1 MRDCPCGNEL
11 KRTPTVKIVSFYRG
25 AIEAPHT
32 GCLLSETELLDFSHP
47 ACDLPQPADL
57 LGWFDTETESHKA
70 ARALADEVCA
80 DESRQASLREAGA
93 ISTREE
99 CCVTAP
105 IPRPGKIICIGL
117 NYRDHA
123 EESGMD
129 VPKSPVTF
137 SKFANSVVG
146 PNAEVVIPPGS
157 VESDYEAEFG
167 IVIGKTATRVSEAD
181 AMDHVLGYV
190 CINDVSAR
198 DFQFADGQWQRGKSP
213 DTFCP
218 MGEAVVTRD
227 EIADPHNLRVQLR
240 LNGETMQDSNTK
252 QLVFGVEALVSFLSQ
267 WTTLEPGD
275 VIPTGT
281 PPGVGFA
288 RKPPVYIQP
297 GDVMEVDIEGLGILR
312 NPVVACES

>member
-1 MRDCPCGNEL
+1 M
-11 KRTPTVKIVSFYRG
+11 KIVSFYRG
-25 AIEAPHT
+25 ADKAPHT
-32 GCLLSETELLDFSHP
+32 GCLLSDTDILDFCHP
-47 ACDLPQPADL
+47 AAELPQPAEL
-57 LGWFDTETESHKA
+57 LGWFDTDSESHKA
-70 ARALADEVCA
+70 ALGLGEKALSDEACA
-80 DESRQASLREAGA
+80 ASLRAAGA

-99 CCVTAP
+99 CCITAP
-105 IPRPGKIICIGL
+105 IPRPGKVICIGL

-129 VPKSPVTF
+129 VPTSPVCF
-137 SKFANSVVG
+137 SKFPNSVIG
-146 PNAEVVIPPGS
+146 PGTEVIIPPGS

-167 IVIGKTATRVSEAD
+167 IVIGKQATRVSEAD
-181 AMDHVLGYV
+181 AMEHVLGYV

-213 DTFCP
+213 DTYCP

-227 EIADPHNLRVQLR
+227 EIADPHNLRIQLR
-240 LNGETMQDSNTK
+240 LNGDTMQDSSTN

-297 GDVMEVDIEGLGILR
+297 GDVMEVEIEGLGILK

>member
-1 MRDCPCGNEL
+1 M
-11 KRTPTVKIVSFYRG
+11 KIVSFYRG
-25 AIEAPHT
+25 ADKAPHT
-32 GCLLSETELLDFSHP
+32 GCQLNDTDILDFCHP
-47 ACDLPQPADL
+47 AAELPQPAEL
-57 LGWFDTETESHKA
+57 LGWFDTDSESHNAALRLGEKA
-70 ARALADEVCA
+70 LSDEACA
-80 DESRQASLREAGA
+80 ASLRAAGA

-99 CCVTAP
+99 CCITAP
-105 IPRPGKIICIGL
+105 IPRPGKVICIGL

-129 VPKSPVTF
+129 VPTSPVCF
-137 SKFANSVVG
+137 SKFPNSVIG
-146 PNAEVVIPPGS
+146 PGAEVIIPPGS

-167 IVIGKTATRVSEAD
+167 IVIGKQATRVSEAD
-181 AMDHVLGYV
+181 AMEHVLGYV

-213 DTFCP
+213 DTYCP

-227 EIADPHNLRVQLR
+227 EIADPHNLRIQLR
-240 LNGETMQDSNTK
+240 LNGDTMQDSSTN

-297 GDVMEVDIEGLGILR
+297 GDVMEVEIEGLGILK

>member
-1 MRDCPCGNEL
+1 
-11 KRTPTVKIVSFYRG
+11 VKIVSFYRG

-181 AMDHVLGYV
+181 AMEHVLGYV

>member
-1 MRDCPCGNEL
+1 M
-11 KRTPTVKIVSFYRG
+11 KIVSFYRG

-181 AMDHVLGYV
+181 AMEHVLGYV

>member
-1 MRDCPCGNEL
+1 M
-11 KRTPTVKIVSFYRG
+11 KIISFYRG
-25 AIEAPHT
+25 ADEAPHT
-32 GCLLSETELLDFSHP
+32 GCLLSETELLDFCHP
-47 ACDLPQPADL
+47 ACDLPQPAGL

-167 IVIGKTATRVSEAD
+167 IVIGKTATRVSEVD
-181 AMDHVLGYV
+181 AMEHVLGYV

-227 EIADPHNLRVQLR
+227 EIADPHDLRVQLR
-240 LNGETMQDSNTK
+240 LNGETMQDSSTK

-297 GDVMEVDIEGLGILR
+297 GDVMEVEIEGLGILK
-312 NPVVACES
+312 NPVVACPE

>member
-1 MRDCPCGNEL
+1 M
-11 KRTPTVKIVSFYRG
+11 KIVSFYRG
-25 AIEAPHT
+25 ADEAPHT
-32 GCLLSETELLDFSHP
+32 GCLLSETELLDFCHP
-47 ACDLPQPADL
+47 ACDLPQPAGL

-70 ARALADEVCA
+70 ARALADEVSA

-129 VPKSPVTF
+129 VPESPVTF

-146 PNAEVVIPPGS
+146 PNADVIIPPGS

-181 AMDHVLGYV
+181 AMEHVLGYV

-227 EIADPHNLRVQLR
+227 EIADPHDLRVAGR
-240 LNGETMQDSNTK
+240 
-252 QLVFGVEALVSFLSQ
+252 
-267 WTTLEPGD
+267 
-275 VIPTGT
+275 
-281 PPGVGFA
+281 
-288 RKPPVYIQP
+288 
-297 GDVMEVDIEGLGILR
+297 
-312 NPVVACES
+312 VVARTVRGKPCRVRCRECAAAALTVAGRAAAPGRPLASTRASGAAP

>member
-1 MRDCPCGNEL
+1 M
-11 KRTPTVKIVSFYRG
+11 KIVSFYRG
-25 AIEAPHT
+25 ADKAPHT
-32 GCLLSETELLDFSHP
+32 GCQLNDTDILDFCHP
-47 ACDLPQPADL
+47 AAELPQPAEL
-57 LGWFDTETESHKA
+57 LGWFDTDSESHKA
-70 ARALADEVCA
+70 ALVIGEKALSDEACA
-80 DESRQASLREAGA
+80 ASLRAVGA

-99 CCVTAP
+99 CCIIAP
-105 IPRPGKIICIGL
+105 IPRPGKVICIGL

-129 VPKSPVTF
+129 VPTSPVCF
-137 SKFANSVVG
+137 SKFPNSVIG
-146 PNAEVVIPPGS
+146 PGAEVIIPPGS

-167 IVIGKTATRVSEAD
+167 IVIGKKATRVSEAD
-181 AMDHVLGYV
+181 AMEHVLGYV

-213 DTFCP
+213 DTYCP

-227 EIADPHNLRVQLR
+227 EIADPHNLRIQLR
-240 LNGETMQDSNTK
+240 LNGDTMQDSSTN

-297 GDVMEVDIEGLGILR
+297 GDVMEVEIEGLGILK
-312 NPVVACES
+312 NPVVACVS